1 MCYSSEIPIDISL
14 RHLRAFVAI
23 ATHLSFTRAAHA
35 LGRTQP
41 TVTETLREL
50 EQMLGVTLISRT
62 TRSVELTIDGNA
74 FAELALRMVRDFDG
88 LVADMRSL
96 GNLERGR
103 VRVVAAPSV
112 AMLLLPVPLSIFTR
126 NHPGVRISL
135 ADVTS
140 LEAERQ
146 VLDGQADIAIT
157 SLWSRNP
164 RLAFA
169 PLLEDRFGAVF
180 HAGHSLAQTADA
192 LPWDALTN
200 ERCIGLANATGI
212 RTILRAEAGLPEA
225 VTNPF
230 YEAATTTSLEMM
242 VQQGLGVA
250 VLPALAAARAPLS
263 SLPFRP
269 LVGPSASRVVGVISI
284 AGAKPS
290 RAAQHLLTEITA
302 HIRTI
307 TLPAHVALVG

>member
-1 MCYSSEIPIDISL
+1 M
-14 RHLRAFVAI
+14 RTFVAI
-23 ATHLSFTRAAHA
+23 AEHRSFTRAAHA

-50 EQMLGVTLISRT
+50 EQMLGVTLINRT
-62 TRSVELTIDGNA
+62 TRSVELTSDGDA
-74 FAELALRMVRDFDG
+74 FADLALRMVRDFDG

-112 AMLLLPVPLSIFTR
+112 ATLLLPIPLGAFTR
-126 NHPGVRISL
+126 EYPGVRVSL

-146 VLDGQADIAIT
+146 VLDGRADIAIT
-157 SLWSRNP
+157 SLWSQNP
-164 RLAFA
+164 RLTFT
-169 PLLEDRFGAVF
+169 PLLADRFGAIF
-180 HAGHSLAQTADA
+180 HPDHPLARMSGD
-192 LPWDALTN
+192 LRWEELKD
-200 ERCIGLANATGI
+200 ERCIGLTDATGI
-212 RTILRAEAGLPEA
+212 RTILRSEQGLPTS

-263 SLPFRP
+263 ALLFRP
-269 LVGPSASRVVGVISI
+269 LVEPSANRVIGIISI
-284 AGAKPS
+284 TGAKPS
-290 RAAQHLLTEITA
+290 RAAQRLQDGIVA
-302 HIRTI
+302 HMRNIA
-307 TLPAHVALVG
+307 LPKFVQFSG

>member
-1 MCYSSEIPIDISL
+1 MSIDVSL
-14 RHLRAFVAI
+14 RHMRTFVAI
-23 ATHLSFTRAAHA
+23 TEHRSFTRAAHA

-50 EQMLGVTLISRT
+50 EQMLGVTLINRT
-62 TRSVELTIDGNA
+62 TRSVELTPDGEA
-74 FAELALRMVRDFDG
+74 FADLAMRMVRDFDG

-103 VRVVAAPSV
+103 VRIVAAPSV
-112 AMLLLPVPLSIFTR
+112 ATLLLPTPLGAFIR
-126 NHPGVRISL
+126 DYPGVRVSL

-140 LEAERQ
+140 REAERQ

-157 SLWSRNP
+157 SLWSQHP

-169 PLLEDRFGAVF
+169 PLLTDRFGAVF
-180 HAGHSLAQTADA
+180 HTGHPLAMQTGDIPWEA
-192 LPWDALTN
+192 LAN
-200 ERCIGLANATGI
+200 ERCIGLTDATGI
-212 RTILRAEAGLPEA
+212 RTILRAEQGLPTS

-250 VLPALAAARAPLS
+250 VLPALAAVRSPLS
-263 SLPFRP
+263 TLPFRP
-269 LVGPSASRVVGVISI
+269 LMQPAASRTIGSISI

-290 RAAQHLLTEITA
+290 RAAHKLLEGIVR
-302 HIRTI
+302 HIKAVQ
-307 TLPAHVALVG
+307 LPRYVQGAGSPPSI